1 MTPQRLEP
9 QHRREQLLD
18 TGAALFAEKSY
29 EDVMMED
36 VALHAGVS
44 RGTLYRYYPN
54 KRDFYV
60 AIFKRAGNRL
70 LTRASPDPR
79 LPLAEQLASGLEAY
93 IQYFVDHPFE
103 AIAINR
109 GALSDDPSIQAILT
123 KELNA
128 VGQRLIDELVA
139 EGRLRDV
146 TEVAVEGWLA
156 FVRAACVK
164 WVQLQKISRADLTEV
179 CLRAF
184 GCALEFS
191 EKPRTRSDVC
201 NM

>member
-70 LTRASPDPR
+70 LTRASTDPR
-79 LPLAEQLASGLEAY
+79 LPLAEQLASGLDAY
-93 IQYFVDHPFE
+93 IQYFVDHPYE

-109 GALSDDPSIQAILT
+109 GALSDDPSVQAIVT
-123 KELNA
+123 EELNA
-128 VGQRLIDELVA
+128 IGQCLIDELVA

-164 WVQLQKISRADLTEV
+164 WVQLQKISRSELTEV

-184 GCALEFS
+184 GCALGF
-191 EKPRTRSDVC
+191 PDQPLARSDVC